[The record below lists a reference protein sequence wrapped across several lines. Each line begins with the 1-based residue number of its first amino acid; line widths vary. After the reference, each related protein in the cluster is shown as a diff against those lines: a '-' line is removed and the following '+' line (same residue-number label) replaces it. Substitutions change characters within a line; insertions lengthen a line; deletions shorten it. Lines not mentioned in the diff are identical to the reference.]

1 MSLIV
6 TKPDEPRIVKDW
18 PVVVPTALD
27 GGKIRKD
34 EMFVDYQVLPQDEID
49 DIIKA
54 AQESG
59 ENYNIALMR
68 RVVKSINGKVDQ
80 DNKPIEFNDESLSES
95 LRATNQLSALVGAF
109 FDVQNGR
116 KPARKN

>member
-1 MSLIV
+1 MPLIV
-6 TKPDEPRIVKDW
+6 TKLTEPRIVKDW

-34 EMFVDYQVLPQDEID
+34 ELLVDFQVLPQSEVD
-49 DIIKA
+49 DIIKT
-54 AQESG
+54 AQDAG
-59 ENYNIALMR
+59 DNYNKVLMR
-68 RVVKSINGKVDQ
+68 AVVKSINGKVDEANQ
-80 DNKPIEFNDESLSES
+80 PILFNEDTLSDSLDCS
-95 LRATNQLSALVGAF
+95 NQLGAFVGAF